1 MLAVIVEPVRE
12 LNLRLVEEDILV
24 LLQGWLREVSL
35 LIVLTL
41 DLMVGARHLLGLPV
55 LEFGQL
61 HLVGAEG
68 VIDAR

>member
-1 MLAVIVEPVRE
+1 MLAVIVEPVWQ

-35 LIVLTL
+35 MIVLTL
-41 DLMVGARHLLGLPV
+41 DLMVGACHLLGLPV